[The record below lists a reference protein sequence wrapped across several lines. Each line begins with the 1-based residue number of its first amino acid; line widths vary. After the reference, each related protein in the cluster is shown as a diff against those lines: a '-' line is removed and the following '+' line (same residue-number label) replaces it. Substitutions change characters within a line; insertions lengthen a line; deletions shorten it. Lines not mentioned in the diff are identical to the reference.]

1 MLLRVHAANRNAYDP
16 GVSRKGIGFTAPAT
30 LPPRDLSG
38 LDPSWSRLIVTPNLD
53 GVGRTWHVL
62 DNGVAD
68 PIVTLLCVHGNPTWS
83 YLWRNVLARADPG
96 VRVVAVDQL
105 EMGFSERTGT
115 TRRLQQRVDDLC
127 ALTDQLDLSGRIV
140 TLAHDWGGPISL
152 GWAARHRAQLDGVVL
167 TNTAVHQPPGAR
179 APALIRMARLPGVLQ
194 LVCVR
199 TPAFIQTAL
208 ELSRPRL
215 AKPIRDAYHAPYR
228 SAERRAG
235 IGAFV
240 QDIPLDASHPSAG
253 AIEEIVAAVDSL
265 REIPALLLWGPSDP
279 VFSDVYLRDLEA
291 RLPRA
296 DVHRFVGA
304 SHLVSEDADVAG
316 VVHEWVAQLH
326 RASSR
331 VSPAGAPPAI
341 AARVP
346 RAPAWAALDRR
357 AGDTEVAMIEM
368 TEHGVGASTSFAALD
383 ADVRRVAAGLVQHGV
398 ERGDRVALLI
408 PPGLDLT
415 VCLYA
420 CWRMAAVVVLV
431 DAGLG
436 ARGIS
441 RALKSATPRYLI
453 GIPRAL
459 TAARVLGWPG
469 KRIAAT
475 GLTAPVARVL
485 GVSTTLDALRAG
497 GDGRPAP
504 PTPADSD
511 PAAVVF
517 TSGATGPAKG
527 VSYRHHQLQAQR
539 DTLAR
544 VYDINADDRF
554 VAAFAPFALYG
565 PAMGVP
571 SVVPDMSVTAPGS
584 LRAVALAEAAE
595 AIGAS
600 LVFASPAALANV
612 IATAGDLTP
621 RHRAA
626 LAKVRLLLSAGAPV
640 PSSVLRAAV
649 EIMPNA
655 EAHTPYGMTEVLPVS
670 DITPAGIEAA
680 GAGEGVCV
688 GRPLAEVSVAI
699 SPLDETG
706 HATGELTTHADVAG
720 EVCVQAAHVKDSYD
734 KLWVT
739 QHASEQ
745 PPHWHRSGDVGHLD
759 EQGRLWIEGRM
770 IHVITT
776 ADGPVTPVGIE
787 QAVESVSDVDHAAAV
802 GVGPTGTQQVVVV
815 VAPTERPRRPD
826 LASRVLAERIR
837 AAASVDIAAVFVVP
851 ALPVDKRHNSKI
863 DRTRVGA
870 WASAILAGGRMR
882 RL

>member
-1 MLLRVHAANRNAYDP
+1 M
-16 GVSRKGIGFTAPAT
+16 
-30 LPPRDLSG
+30 LPPPGLFG
-38 LDPSWSRLIVTPNLD
+38 LDPSWSRLIVTPELD

-68 PIVTLLCVHGNPTWS
+68 PAVTLLCVHGNPTWS
-83 YLWRNVLARADPG
+83 YLWRRVLAQADAR

-127 ALTDQLDLSGRIV
+127 ALTDQLDLEGRIV

-167 TNTAVHQPPGAR
+167 TNTAVHQPAGSR

-199 TPAFIQTAL
+199 TPAFIQTTL

-215 AKPIRDAYHAPYR
+215 SKSIHDAYHAPYR
-228 SAERRAG
+228 SADRRAG

-240 QDIPLDASHPSAG
+240 QDIPLDPSHPSAVALAG
-253 AIEEIVAAVDSL
+253 IVADVDSL

-279 VFSDVYLRDLEA
+279 VFSDIYLRDLEA
-291 RLPRA
+291 RFPGA

-304 SHLVSEDADVAG
+304 SHLVPEDADVAG
-316 VVHEWVAQLH
+316 VVHSWVAERQ
-326 RASSR
+326 RASPP
-331 VSPAGAPPAI
+331 VAAAPAP
-341 AARVP
+341 VP
-346 RAPAWAALDRR
+346 RAPAWAGLDRR
-357 AGDTEVAMIEM
+357 AGDDDLAMIEM
-368 TEHGVGASTSFAALD
+368 TPDGVGASLSFAALD
-383 ADVRRVAAGLVQHGV
+383 ADVRRVAAGLIEHGV
-398 ERGDRVALLI
+398 EHGDRVALLI

-420 CWRMAAVVVLV
+420 CWRMGAVVVLV

-441 RALKSATPRYLI
+441 RALKSATPRYII

-459 TAARVLGWPG
+459 TAARLLGWPG
-469 KRIAAT
+469 RRISAVD
-475 GLTAPVARVL
+475 LTPRVARAL
-485 GVSTTLDALRAG
+485 GVSTTLNELRAR

-539 DTLAR
+539 DVLAR
-544 VYDINADDRF
+544 LYGISADDRF

-621 RHRAA
+621 RHREA
-626 LAKVRLLLSAGAPV
+626 LAQVRLLLSAGAPV

-649 EIMPNA
+649 EVMPNA

-670 DITPAGIEAA
+670 DITPAGIDAA
-680 GAGEGVCV
+680 GAGNGVCV
-688 GRPLAEVSVAI
+688 GRPLPEVSVAI
-699 SPLDETG
+699 SALDAAG
-706 HATGELTTHADVAG
+706 RATGELTTQADVAG
-720 EVCVQAAHVKDSYD
+720 EVCVQAAHVKDGYD

-739 QHASEQ
+739 QHASAQ

-759 EQGRLWIEGRM
+759 QQGRLWIEGRM
-770 IHVITT
+770 IHIITT

-787 QAVESVSDVDHAAAV
+787 QAVESLSEVGHAAAV
-802 GVGPTGTQQVVVV
+802 GVGPSGTQQVVVV
-815 VAPTERPRRPD
+815 VVPAEPPARPD
-826 LASRVLAERIR
+826 LAPRALAERVR
-837 AAASVDIAAVFVVP
+837 AVVCVDIAAVFVVP

-863 DRTRVGA
+863 DRTRVGR
-870 WASAILAGGRMR
+870 WASAALAGGRTR
-882 RL
+882 KL

>member
-1 MLLRVHAANRNAYDP
+1 M
-16 GVSRKGIGFTAPAT
+16 SRREIGGYTAPAT
-30 LPPRDLSG
+30 LPPPSLSG
-38 LDPSWSRLIVTPNLD
+38 LDPAWSRLIVTPQLD
-53 GVGRTWHVL
+53 GVGRTWHIL

-68 PIVTLLCVHGNPTWS
+68 PLVTLLCVHGNPTWS
-83 YLWRNVLARADPG
+83 YLWRNVLARADPR

-105 EMGFSERTGT
+105 EMGFSERIGV
-115 TRRLQQRVDDLC
+115 TRRLRQRVDDLC

-140 TLAHDWGGPISL
+140 TVAHDWGGPISL
-152 GWAARHRAQLDGVVL
+152 GWAARHRAQLAGIVL
-167 TNTAVHQPPGAR
+167 TNTAVHQPAGSR

-194 LVCVR
+194 LVCVP
-199 TPAFIQTAL
+199 TPAFIQATL

-215 AKPIRDAYHAPYR
+215 AKPVRDAYHAPYR
-228 SAERRAG
+228 SAARRAG

-240 QDIPLDASHPSAG
+240 QDIPLDPSHPSAA
-253 AIEEIVAAVDSL
+253 AIDRIVADVDTLRAV
-265 REIPALLLWGPSDP
+265 PALLLWGPSDP
-279 VFSDVYLRDLEA
+279 VFSDLYLRDLEA
-291 RLPRA
+291 RLPGA

-304 SHLVSEDADVAG
+304 SHLVSEEADVAG
-316 VVHEWVAQLH
+316 AVHEWVAPLH
-326 RASSR
+326 RASPIST
-331 VSPAGAPPAI
+331 SPINTPPAV
-341 AARVP
+341 AAPVA
-346 RAPAWAALDRR
+346 RAPAWAGLDRR
-357 AGDTEVAMIEM
+357 ANDTDVAMIEM
-368 TEHGVGASTSFAALD
+368 TERGVGASLTFAALD
-383 ADVRRVAAGLVQHGV
+383 ADVRRVAAGLFEHGV
-398 ERGDRVALLI
+398 GKGDRVALLI

-420 CWRMAAVVVLV
+420 CWRMGAVVVLV

-459 TAARVLGWPG
+459 TAARLLGWPG
-469 KRIAAT
+469 QRISAVE
-475 GLTAPVARVL
+475 LTAGAARAL
-485 GVSTTLDALRAG
+485 AVSTTLDELRAG
-497 GDGRPAP
+497 GAGRPAP

-539 DTLAR
+539 DALAR
-544 VYDINADDRF
+544 VYDISADDRF

-571 SVVPDMSVTAPGS
+571 SVVPDMSVTAPGT

-621 RHRAA
+621 RHREA
-626 LAKVRLLLSAGAPV
+626 LANVRLLLSAGAPV
-640 PSSVLRAAV
+640 PISVLRAAT

-680 GAGEGVCV
+680 GAGNGVCV
-688 GRPLAEVSVAI
+688 GTPLAEVSVAI
-699 SPLDETG
+699 SPLDRG
-706 HATGELTTHADVAG
+706 GRATGELTTHADVAG
-720 EVCVQAAHVKDSYD
+720 EVCIRAAHVKDGYD
-734 KLWVT
+734 KLWAT

-759 EQGRLWIEGRM
+759 REGRLWIEGRM

-776 ADGPVTPVGIE
+776 AAGPVTPVGIE
-787 QAVESVSDVDHAAAV
+787 QAVESVAGVDHAAAV
-802 GVGPTGTQQVVVV
+802 GVGPAGTQHVVVV
-815 VAPTERPRRPD
+815 VTPTERPRRPD
-826 LASRVLAERIR
+826 LAPGALAEVVRGV
-837 AAASVDIAAVFVVP
+837 ACVDIAAVFVVP

-863 DRTRVGA
+863 DRTRVA
-870 WASAILAGGRMR
+870 KWASAALAGGRMR
-882 RL
+882 AL

>member
-1 MLLRVHAANRNAYDP
+1 MLHVSVHVANRNAYHL
-16 GVSRKGIGFTAPAT
+16 GVSSTAPAA
-30 LPPRDLSG
+30 LPPRGLAG
-38 LDPSWSRLIVTPNLD
+38 LDPSWSRLIITPKLD
-53 GVGRTWHVL
+53 GIGRTWHVL
-62 DNGVAD
+62 DNGVID
-68 PIVTLLCVHGNPTWS
+68 PTVTLLCVHGNPTWS
-83 YLWRNVLARADPG
+83 YLWRDMLARADPR

-105 EMGFSERTGT
+105 EMGFSERTGV

-127 ALTDQLDLSGRIV
+127 ALTDELELSGPIV
-140 TLAHDWGGPISL
+140 TVAHDWGGPISL
-152 GWAARHRAQLDGVVL
+152 GWAARHRAQLEGVVL
-167 TNTAVHQPPGAR
+167 TNTAVHQPPGSR

-194 LVCVR
+194 LVCVQ
-199 TPAFIQTAL
+199 TPAFIQATL

-215 AKPIRDAYHAPYR
+215 AKPVRDAYHAPYR
-228 SAERRAG
+228 SAQRRTG

-240 QDIPLDASHPSAG
+240 QDIPLDQSHPSADALDG
-253 AIEEIVAAVDSL
+253 IVADVATL
-265 REIPALLLWGPSDP
+265 RDIPALLLWGPSDP
-279 VFSDVYLRDLEA
+279 VFSDIYLRDLEG

-296 DVHRFVGA
+296 DVHRFVGV
-304 SHLVSEDADVAG
+304 SHLVPEEADVAG
-316 VVHEWVAQLH
+316 VVHEWVARLH
-326 RASSR
+326 DAPSTSTSR
-331 VSPAGAPPAI
+331 SI
-341 AARVP
+341 AAPVS

-357 AGDTEVAMIEM
+357 AGDADVAMIEM
-368 TEHGVGASTSFAALD
+368 TEHGVGRSISFAGLD
-383 ADVRRVAAGLVQHGV
+383 ADVRRVAAGLVEHGV
-398 ERGDRVALLI
+398 TRGDRVALLI
-408 PPGLDLT
+408 PPGIDLT

-420 CWRMAAVVVLV
+420 CWRMAAVVVVV

-441 RALKSATPRYLI
+441 RALKSATPRHLI

-459 TAARVLGWPG
+459 TAARLLGWPG
-469 KRIAAT
+469 RRISAVEMAT
-475 GLTAPVARVL
+475 GVARSL
-485 GVSTTLDALRAG
+485 AVSTTLDELRALG
-497 GDGRPAP
+497 EGRPVP

-511 PAAVVF
+511 PAAVIF

-539 DTLAR
+539 DVLAR

-571 SVVPDMSVTAPGS
+571 SVVPDMSVTAPGT

-621 RHRAA
+621 RHREA

-640 PSSVLRAAV
+640 PMSVLRAVAG
-649 EIMPNA
+649 IMPNA

-680 GAGEGVCV
+680 GAGNGICV

-699 SPLDETG
+699 SPLDADG
-706 HATGELTTHADVAG
+706 HATGELTTHPGTAG
-720 EVCVQAAHVKDSYD
+720 EICIQAAHVKDAYD
-734 KLWVT
+734 KLWVI
-739 QHASEQ
+739 QHDSEQ

-759 EQGRLWIEGRM
+759 DQGRLWIEGRM
-770 IHVITT
+770 IHVVTT
-776 ADGPVTPVGIE
+776 ANGPVTPVGIE
-787 QAVESVSDVDHAAAV
+787 QAVESMAEVGHAALV
-802 GVGPTGTQQVVVV
+802 GVGPAGTQQLVVVV
-815 VAPTERPRRPD
+815 VPIGRRRRPD
-826 LASRVLAERIR
+826 LAPGTLAERVR
-837 AAASVDIAAVFVVP
+837 AVAGVDIAAIFVVP

-863 DRTRVGA
+863 DRSRVA
-870 WASAILAGGRMR
+870 KWASAVLAGGRMR
-882 RL
+882 AL

>member
-1 MLLRVHAANRNAYDP
+1 M
-16 GVSRKGIGFTAPAT
+16 
-30 LPPRDLSG
+30 
-38 LDPSWSRLIVTPNLD
+38 
-53 GVGRTWHVL
+53 L
-62 DNGVAD
+62 DNRVPNPVA
-68 PIVTLLCVHGNPTWS
+68 TLLCVHGNPTWS
-83 YLWRNVLARADPG
+83 YLWRNVLARADPR

-105 EMGFSERTGT
+105 EMGFSERTGA

-127 ALTDQLDLSGRIV
+127 ALTDQLDLSGRVV
-140 TLAHDWGGPISL
+140 TVAHDWGGPISL
-152 GWAARHRAQLDGVVL
+152 GWAARHRVQLDGVVL
-167 TNTAVHQPPGAR
+167 TNTAVHQPPGSR

-194 LVCVR
+194 LVCVK
-199 TPAFIQTAL
+199 TPAFIQATL

-215 AKPIRDAYHAPYR
+215 ARAVRDAYHAPYR
-228 SAERRAG
+228 SADRRTG

-240 QDIPLDASHPSAG
+240 QDIPLDPSHPSAHALAG
-253 AIEEIVAAVDSL
+253 IVADVDTL

-279 VFSDVYLRDLEA
+279 VFSDIYLRDLES
-291 RLPRA
+291 RFPGA

-304 SHLVSEDADVAG
+304 SHLVSEEADVAG

-326 RASSR
+326 RAPS
-331 VSPAGAPPAI
+331 AI
-341 AARVP
+341 ASRPIAAPEP
-346 RAPAWAALDRR
+346 RAPAWAALDQRG
-357 AGDTEVAMIEM
+357 GDADVAMIEM
-368 TEHGVGASTSFAALD
+368 TGRGVGRSVSFAALD
-383 ADVRRVAAGLVQHGV
+383 ADVHRVAAGLVEHGV
-398 ERGDRVALLI
+398 ARGDRVALLI
-408 PPGLDLT
+408 TPGIDLT

-420 CWRMAAVVVLV
+420 CWRMGAVVVLV

-441 RALKSATPRYLI
+441 RSLKSATPRYLI

-459 TAARVLGWPG
+459 TAARVMGWPG
-469 KRIAAT
+469 GRISAV
-475 GLTAPVARVL
+475 GLPPGVARCL
-485 GVSTTLDALRAG
+485 AVSTTLDELRALGEG
-497 GDGRPAP
+497 GPVP
-504 PTPADSD
+504 QTPDDSD
-511 PAAVVF
+511 TAAVIF

-539 DTLAR
+539 DVLAR

-571 SVVPDMSVTAPGS
+571 SVVPDMNLTAPGT

-600 LVFASPAALANV
+600 LVFASPAALVNV

-621 RHRAA
+621 RHREA

-640 PSSVLRAAV
+640 SISVLRALA

-680 GAGEGVCV
+680 AGGNGVCV
-688 GRPLAEVSVAI
+688 GPPLGEVSVAI
-699 SPLDETG
+699 SPLRADG
-706 HATGELTTHADVAG
+706 RAAGELTTEAGVAG
-720 EVCVQAAHVKDSYD
+720 EVCIQAAHAKDTYD

-739 QHASEQ
+739 QHDSER
-745 PPHWHRSGDVGHLD
+745 PPRWHRSGDVGHLD
-759 EQGRLWIEGRM
+759 DQGRLWIEGRM
-770 IHVITT
+770 IHIIET
-776 ADGPVTPVGIE
+776 AQGPVTPVGIE
-787 QAVESVSDVDHAAAV
+787 QAVESVAGVDHAAAV

-815 VAPTERPRRPD
+815 VAPTQRPRRPD
-826 LASRVLAERIR
+826 LAARELAERVR
-837 AAASVDIAAVFVVP
+837 TVAGLDIAAVLVVP

-863 DRTRVGA
+863 DRTRVASWAGA
-870 WASAILAGGRMR
+870 VLAGGRMR
-882 RL
+882 DL

>member
-1 MLLRVHAANRNAYDP
+1 M
-16 GVSRKGIGFTAPAT
+16 
-30 LPPRDLSG
+30 
-38 LDPSWSRLIVTPNLD
+38 
-53 GVGRTWHVL
+53 L

-68 PIVTLLCVHGNPTWS
+68 PAVTLLCVHGNPTWS
-83 YLWRNVLARADPG
+83 YLWRNVLARAGPR

-105 EMGFSERTGT
+105 EMGFSERSGV

-140 TLAHDWGGPISL
+140 TVAHDWGGPISL
-152 GWAARHRAQLDGVVL
+152 GWAARHREQLGGVVL
-167 TNTAVHQPPGAR
+167 TNTAVHQPAGSR

-199 TPAFIQTAL
+199 TPAFIQATL

-215 AKPIRDAYHAPYR
+215 AKAVRDAYHAPYR
-228 SAERRAG
+228 SAERRTG

-240 QDIPLDASHPSAG
+240 QDIPLDQSHPSAEALDG
-253 AIEEIVAAVDSL
+253 IVADVATL

-279 VFSDVYLRDLEA
+279 VFSDIYLRDLEA
-291 RLPRA
+291 RLPGA

-304 SHLVSEDADVAG
+304 SHLVAEEADVAG
-316 VVHEWVAQLH
+316 AVHEWVAQLH
-326 RASSR
+326 GSAPTS
-331 VSPAGAPPAI
+331 APPA
-341 AARVP
+341 VSPPEP
-346 RAPAWAALDRR
+346 RAPAWAGLDRR
-357 AGDTEVAMIEM
+357 AGDTDLAMIEM
-368 TEHGVGASTSFAALD
+368 NEHGVGPSLSFAALD
-383 ADVRRVAAGLVQHGV
+383 ADVLRVAAGLIQQGV
-398 ERGDRVALLI
+398 EKGDRVALLI

-420 CWRMAAVVVLV
+420 CWRMGAVVVLV

-459 TAARVLGWPG
+459 TAARLLGWPG
-469 KRIAAT
+469 QRISAVR
-475 GLTAPVARVL
+475 LTASVARAL
-485 GVSTTLDALRAG
+485 GVSTTLDELRER

-539 DTLAR
+539 DALAR
-544 VYDINADDRF
+544 VYGINADDSF

-571 SVVPDMSVTAPGS
+571 SVVPDMSVTAPGT
-584 LRAVALAEAAE
+584 LRAAALADAAE
-595 AIGAS
+595 AIDAS

-612 IATAGDLTP
+612 IVTAGELTP
-621 RHRAA
+621 RHREA

-640 PSSVLRAAV
+640 PISVLRAAA

-670 DITPAGIEAA
+670 DITPAGIEEA
-680 GAGEGVCV
+680 GAGNGVCV

-699 SPLDETG
+699 SPLDDAG
-706 HATGELTTHADVAG
+706 RATGELTTQAGVAG
-720 EVCVQAAHVKDSYD
+720 EVCIQAAHVKDGYD
-734 KLWVT
+734 KLWAT
-739 QHASEQ
+739 QHAGEQ

-759 EQGRLWIEGRM
+759 HQGRLWIEGRM
-770 IHVITT
+770 IHIITT

-787 QAVESVSDVDHAAAV
+787 QAVESLAEVDHAAAV

-815 VAPTERPRRPD
+815 VAPIERLRRPD
-826 LASRVLAERIR
+826 LAPGALAERVR
-837 AAASVDIAAVFVVP
+837 AVACVDVAAVFTVP

-863 DRTRVGA
+863 DRTRVA
-870 WASAILAGGRMR
+870 KWASAVLAGGRMR
-882 RL
+882 AL

>member
-1 MLLRVHAANRNAYDP
+1 VPPRSSDRTQLATGGHP
-16 GVSRKGIGFTAPAT
+16 APAT
-30 LPPRDLSG
+30 LPPPGLSG
-38 LDPSWSRLIVTPNLD
+38 LEPSWSRLIVTPELD

-68 PIVTLLCVHGNPTWS
+68 PAVTLLCVHGNPTWS
-83 YLWRNVLARADPG
+83 YLWRNVLARADPR
-96 VRVVAVDQL
+96 VRVIAVDQL
-105 EMGFSERTGT
+105 EMGFSERSGV

-127 ALTDQLDLSGRIV
+127 ALTDQLDLNGRIV
-140 TLAHDWGGPISL
+140 TVAHDWGGPISL
-152 GWAARHRAQLDGVVL
+152 GWAARHRAQLGGVIL
-167 TNTAVHQPPGAR
+167 TNTAVHQPAGSR

-194 LVCVR
+194 FVCVK
-199 TPAFIQTAL
+199 TPAFIQATL

-215 AKPIRDAYHAPYR
+215 AKPVRDAYHAPYR

-240 QDIPLDASHPSAG
+240 QDIPLDPSHPSAD
-253 AIEEIVAAVDSL
+253 ALDRIVAAVVTL
-265 REIPALLLWGPSDP
+265 REIPTLLLWGPSDP
-279 VFSDVYLRDLEA
+279 VFSDIYLRDLEA
-291 RLPRA
+291 RFARA

-304 SHLVSEDADVAG
+304 SHLVSEEADVAG
-316 VVHEWVAQLH
+316 TVHAWVAPLH
-326 RASSR
+326 RAAPTSA
-331 VSPAGAPPAI
+331 PAAVAAP
-341 AARVP
+341 VP
-346 RAPAWAALDRR
+346 RAPAWAGLDRR
-357 AGDTEVAMIEM
+357 AGDTDLAMIEM
-368 TEHGVGASTSFAALD
+368 NEHGVGPSLSFAALD

-398 ERGDRVALLI
+398 GKGDRVALLI

-420 CWRMAAVVVLV
+420 CWRMGAVVVLV

-459 TAARVLGWPG
+459 TAARLLGWPG
-469 KRIAAT
+469 QRVSAERLKA
-475 GLTAPVARVL
+475 GVARAL
-485 GVSTTLDALRAG
+485 GVSTTLDKLREC
-497 GDGRPAP
+497 GDGEPAP

-539 DTLAR
+539 DALAR
-544 VYDINADDRF
+544 VYDITADDSF

-571 SVVPDMSVTAPGS
+571 SVVPDMSVTAPGT

-595 AIGAS
+595 AISAS

-612 IATAGDLTP
+612 IATAGDLTS

-626 LAKVRLLLSAGAPV
+626 LAEIRLLLSAGAPV
-640 PSSVLRAAV
+640 PISVLRAAA

-680 GAGEGVCV
+680 GAGNGVCV
-688 GRPLAEVSVAI
+688 GRPLPEVSVAI
-699 SPLDETG
+699 SALDDAG
-706 HATGELTTHADVAG
+706 RATGELTTHKGVAG
-720 EVCVQAAHVKDSYD
+720 EVCVQAAHVKDGYD
-734 KLWVT
+734 KLWAT
-739 QHASEQ
+739 QHAGEQ

-759 EQGRLWIEGRM
+759 HEGRLWIEGRM
-770 IHVITT
+770 IHIITT

-787 QAVESVSDVDHAAAV
+787 QAVESLAEVDHAAAV
-802 GVGPTGTQQVVVV
+802 GVGPTGTQQVVVI
-815 VAPTERPRRPD
+815 VAPIERPRRPD
-826 LASRVLAERIR
+826 LAPAALAQRVR
-837 AAASVDIAAVFVVP
+837 AVVCADVAAVFVVP

-863 DRTRVGA
+863 DRTRVA
-870 WASAILAGGRMR
+870 KWASAILAGGRMR
-882 RL
+882 AL